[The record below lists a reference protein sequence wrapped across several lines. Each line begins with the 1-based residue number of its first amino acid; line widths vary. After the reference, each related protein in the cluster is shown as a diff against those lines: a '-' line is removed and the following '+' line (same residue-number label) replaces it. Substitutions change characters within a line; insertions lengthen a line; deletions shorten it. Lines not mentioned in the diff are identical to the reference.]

1 MRSIV
6 GLCAQTTERWGSK
19 FRANQGVRVM
29 PRFWR
34 DFWCFKAS
42 GDTENRWFPTS
53 GWLSISIRTLCI
65 FRMSLRDYLVWKLH
79 SGGLIGHFI
88 REKTIDVIESLIYLP
103 NLKRDVVRLKRQYRT
118 CHLAKQRKKN
128 TNLYMHLPVP
138 NCPWQDVRMDFVL
151 GLSKI
156 IRKQDFIFVVM
167 DHFSKMAHFL
177 PYNKIFDTSK
187 IAQIY
192 FNGVVKLHSFE
203 KHLEGGWIG
212 VNANL

>member
-1 MRSIV
+1 M
-6 GLCAQTTERWGSK
+6 
-19 FRANQGVRVM
+19 
-29 PRFWR
+29 
-34 DFWCFKAS
+34 
-42 GDTENRWFPTS
+42 
-53 GWLSISIRTLCI
+53 
-65 FRMSLRDYLVWKLH
+65 
-79 SGGLIGHFI
+79 
-88 REKTIDVIESLIYLP
+88 IESLIYLP

-118 CHLAKQRKKN
+118 CHLAKQRKEN

-177 PYNKIFDTSK
+177 PCSKTSDASK

-192 FNGVVKLHSFE
+192 FDGVVKLYGLPKITVSDRDVKFMSYFW
-203 KHLEGGWIG
+203 KTL
-212 VNANL
+212 